1 VRGLALL
8 TAMLAFAAGCR
19 SGDGDEAVSNPY
31 PDDPA
36 LVERTETPAQR

>member
-19 SGDGDEAVSNPY
+19 SGDGDEAVSNH